1 MSMRT
6 VPRAPGRPAMVVAV
20 LLGAFTLQALCL
32 PALPMLFLAGA
43 VIRWRGWRPGWI
55 ALGAAIVLAAEVA
68 LFRQDLALL
77 HFAGWAQFTVA
88 HPFAVLL
95 PRLLVEAPVGIPL
108 GVLLGA
114 LVVAHGEHAAAGA
127 EWHPATQRRR

>member
-1 MSMRT
+1 
-6 VPRAPGRPAMVVAV
+6 MVVAV